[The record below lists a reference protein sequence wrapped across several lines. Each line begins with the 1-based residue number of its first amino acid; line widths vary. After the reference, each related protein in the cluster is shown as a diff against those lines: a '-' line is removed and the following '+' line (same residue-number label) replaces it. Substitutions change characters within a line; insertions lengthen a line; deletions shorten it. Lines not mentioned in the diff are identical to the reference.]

1 MERSKMTDP
10 LTKIDKLARVSRQ
23 EEPPVVDVSARIL
36 ASIEKREPSNGWVPL
51 QWIAVGS
58 AVAAIAVTI
67 SIVWLYQTWSE
78 PLNTVFLDL
87 FWGLL

>member
-1 MERSKMTDP
+1 MTDP
-10 LTKIDKLARVSRQ
+10 LTKIEELARASRQ
-23 EEPPVVDVSARIL
+23 EETPVVDVSNRVL
-36 ASIEKREPSNGWVPL
+36 ASIEKRELSSGWVPL

-58 AVAAIAVTI
+58 SVAAVAMAISV
-67 SIVWLYQTWSE
+67 VGLYQTWSE